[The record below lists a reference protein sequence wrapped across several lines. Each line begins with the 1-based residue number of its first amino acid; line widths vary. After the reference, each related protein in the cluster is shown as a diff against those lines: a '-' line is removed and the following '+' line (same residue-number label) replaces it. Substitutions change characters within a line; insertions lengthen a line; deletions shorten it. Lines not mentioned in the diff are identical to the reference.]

1 MNFSL
6 FSTNENSHLV
16 SSSRLIKLFALVSFM
31 FINGIAFG
39 QKATPKVDE
48 LTDEQVQAFFQKA
61 QASGLSENQIEKAAM
76 AQGFTASDIAKMR
89 ERLNKLSTVNTVV
102 KETNTGKRITNRY
115 KTSVKVKD
123 STDSSTT
130 ESPSD
135 EANSPAQPKVFG
147 ASLFREQSISFEPD
161 LRIATPKNYQLGP
174 DDELNV
180 DIFGNA
186 LDSYKMKVSPEGTV
200 RILNLSPIYVNGLT
214 IEAASERIIGRLRQL
229 YQGLNSPGSGVSAQV
244 TLGNVRSIKVT
255 LTGEVSKPGTYTVS
269 SLATVFNALYLAGGP
284 SENGSFRNIKVIR
297 DNKIVRVLDLYD
309 FLLKADQKDNIRL
322 HDQDIIR
329 IADYTTRVEIAGEV
343 KRPYIF
349 EVEKEETLH
358 DVLRFAG
365 GFTDNAYT
373 FTIGLK
379 RHTAKELKLLNITQE
394 EVASF
399 IPKRGDKF
407 NVGTIL
413 NRYENRV
420 TIKGAVFRPGEYA
433 IEPGVTTVKELVK
446 KAEGVKED
454 AFLNRVILTRLTET
468 NEPELITF
476 NALQL
481 LKGEIQDIPLKRED
495 VINISSIMEL
505 REKRFVSIQG
515 EVNKD
520 GNFDF
525 IEGMTVNDLILMA
538 KGFKEGASINRL
550 ELSRRIK
557 DDTLN
562 IPHNQNVKIFT
573 FTIDKNLIQNSP
585 EQNMVLEPF
594 DILIV
599 RKSPRFEDQKRVSID
614 GEVNFPG
621 VYTIKDKSQRIS
633 DLIQLSGGF
642 KLSAAP
648 QNAIFRRDSSIVAI
662 NMKSILKDPN
672 HTSNILLLNG
682 DALTIPRQAETIKLT
697 GSLQNPVSVTY
708 QEGFRVK
715 DYISEAGGFKVNADK
730 KHIYVKYANGISDHT
745 KTTWFIRKHP
755 QVEAGSEI
763 IVPEKEEKKSQL
775 TPAERIGIL
784 GGLSSLTYIL
794 ITIINSLK

>member
-16 SSSRLIKLFALVSFM
+16 TSSRLIKLFSVAFFV
-31 FINGIAFG
+31 FINGITFG

-48 LTDEQVQAFFQKA
+48 LSDEQVQAFFQKA
-61 QASGLSENQIEKAAM
+61 QASGLSENQIEKAALV
-76 AQGFTASDIAKMR
+76 QGFTASDIAKMR
-89 ERLNKLSTVNTVV
+89 ERLNKLSNSKPEVV
-102 KETNTGKRITNRY
+102 KENSNSRVA
-115 KTSVKVKD
+115 SPVKSIVVK
-123 STDSSTT
+123 SNQTDSQNDS
-130 ESPSD
+130 EK
-135 EANSPAQPKVFG
+135 AKVFG

-255 LTGEVSKPGTYTVS
+255 ITGEATKPGTYTVS

-284 SENGSFRNIKVIR
+284 SENGSYRNIKVIR
-297 DNKIVRVLDLYD
+297 DNKVVRVLDLYD

-329 IADYTTRVEIAGEV
+329 IADYTTRVEIEGEV

-394 EVASF
+394 EVATF

-407 NVGTIL
+407 MVGTIL

-420 TIKGAVFRPGEYA
+420 TITGAVFRPGEYA
-433 IEPGVTTVKELVK
+433 IESGVTTVKELIK

-495 VINISSIMEL
+495 VISISSIMEL
-505 REKRFVSIQG
+505 KEKHFVSIQG
-515 EVNKD
+515 EVNKE
-520 GNFDF
+520 GQYAF
-525 IEGMTVNDLILMA
+525 IEGMTVSDLILMA
-538 KGFKEGASINRL
+538 KGFKDGASVSRL

-557 DDTLN
+557 DDTLTL
-562 IPHNQNVKIFT
+562 PKNQNAKIFT
-573 FTIDKNLIQNSP
+573 ITIDKNLVQSAS
-585 EQNMVLEPF
+585 EQNMTLKPF

-599 RKSPRFEDQKRVSID
+599 RKSPRYEDQKRVSID
-614 GEVNFPG
+614 GEINFPG
-621 VYTIKDKSQRIS
+621 SYTIKDKSQRIS

-642 KLSAAP
+642 KSSAAP

-662 NMKSILKDPN
+662 NMKAILKDPN

-682 DALTIPRQAETIKLT
+682 DALFIPRQAETIKLT
-697 GSLQNPVSVTY
+697 GSLQNPVAVTY
-708 QEGFRVK
+708 QEGFKVK
-715 DYISEAGGFKVNADK
+715 DYIAEAGGFKENADK
-730 KHIYVKYANGISDHT
+730 KRVYIKYANGVSDRT
-745 KTTWFIRKHP
+745 RSTWFIRKYP

-763 IVPEKEEKKSQL
+763 IVPAKADKKNQL
-775 TPAERIGIL
+775 TSAERIAIF
-784 GGLSSLTYIL
+784 GGLSSLTYVL

>member
-6 FSTNENSHLV
+6 FSTNENSKLV
-16 SSSRLIKLFALVSFM
+16 TPFRFLKLIALTATLLASGDVFS
-31 FINGIAFG
+31 

-61 QASGLSENQIEKAAM
+61 QASGLSESQIEKAAM
-76 AQGFTASDIAKMR
+76 AQGFSPSDIAKMR
-89 ERLNKLSTVNTVV
+89 DRVSKLSTTSTGTKEANT
-102 KETNTGKRITNRY
+102 TKRITNRY
-115 KTSVKVKD
+115 KTPFKLKNT
-123 STDSSTT
+123 TDSSDID
-130 ESPSD
+130 SLLD
-135 EANSPAQPKVFG
+135 ETKKSIEPKVFG

-186 LDSYKMKVSPEGTV
+186 LDNYKTKVSPEGTV

-229 YQGLNSPGSGVSAQV
+229 YQGLNAPGSGVSAQV

-255 LTGEVSKPGTYTVS
+255 ITGEATKPGTYTVS

-284 SENGSFRNIKVIR
+284 SENGSYRNIKVIR
-297 DNKIVRVLDLYD
+297 DNKVVRVLDLYD

-322 HDQDIIR
+322 HDQDVIR

-394 EVASF
+394 EVATF

-407 NVGTIL
+407 TVGTIL
-413 NRYENRV
+413 ERYENRV

-433 IEPGVTTVKELVK
+433 IEAGVTTVKELIK

-468 NEPELITF
+468 NEPEIITF
-476 NALQL
+476 NAVKL
-481 LKGEIQDIPLKRED
+481 LKGEVQDIPLKRED
-495 VINISSIMEL
+495 VITINSIFEL
-505 REKRFVSIQG
+505 REKRFVSVQG
-515 EVNKD
+515 EVNKE
-520 GNFDF
+520 GKYAF
-525 IEGMTVNDLILMA
+525 IEGMTVSDLILMA
-538 KGFKEGASINRL
+538 KGFKEGASVTRL
-550 ELSRRIK
+550 ELSRRVK
-557 DDTLN
+557 DDTLSLPN
-562 IPHNQNVKIFT
+562 TQNVKIFT
-573 FTIDKNLIQNSP
+573 FSIDKNLIQNTP
-585 EQNMVLEPF
+585 EQNLVLEPF

-599 RKSPRFEDQKRVSID
+599 RKAPRYEDQKRVSVD
-614 GEVNFPG
+614 GEINFPG
-621 VYTIKDKSQRIS
+621 SYTIKDKTQRIS

-642 KLSAAP
+642 KPSAAP
-648 QNAIFRRDSSIVAI
+648 QNAIFKRDSSIVAI
-662 NMKSILKDPN
+662 NMRELLKNPN
-672 HTSNILLLNG
+672 HPSNILLLNG
-682 DALTIPRQAETIKLT
+682 DILSIPRQAEIIKLT

-708 QEGFRVK
+708 QEGFGVK
-715 DYISEAGGFKVNADK
+715 DYISKAGGFKEDADK
-730 KHIYVKYANGISDHT
+730 KRVYVKYANGVSDRTKHT
-745 KTTWFIRKHP
+745 LFIRKYP
-755 QVEAGSEI
+755 QVEAGAEI
-763 IVPEKEEKKSQL
+763 IVPAKEEKKNAL
-775 TPAERIGIL
+775 TSAERIAIF
-784 GGLSSLTYIL
+784 GGLSSLTYVL
-794 ITIINSLK
+794 ITIINSIK